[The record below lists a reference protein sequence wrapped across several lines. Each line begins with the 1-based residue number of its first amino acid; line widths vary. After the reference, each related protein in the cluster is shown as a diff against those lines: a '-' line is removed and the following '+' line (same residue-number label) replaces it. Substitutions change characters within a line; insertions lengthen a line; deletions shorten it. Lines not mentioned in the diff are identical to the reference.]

1 MVIIVKILYTAFKGK
16 NNTSKIILD
25 YLNVDKKLYLT
36 NSFITSVK
44 ELYSELDRNDY
55 DLIVSLGQ
63 YPNSNNSIKLELMGE
78 NKRDNEQLFSNYDY
92 EDFKNYLLK
101 SGYQAYISNQSYYLC
116 NNIFYYGLKY
126 IKEKKLK
133 TQMIFI
139 HVPDFKE
146 IDSPIKLAKVLEDY
160 FANIIR

>member
-25 YLNVDKKLYLT
+25 NLNVDNKLYLT

-44 ELYSELDRNDY
+44 ELYSVLDREDY
-55 DLIVSLGQ
+55 DLIISLGQ
-63 YPNSNNSIKLELMGE
+63 YPDSNNSIKLELMGE
-78 NKRDNEQLFSNYDY
+78 NKNDNEQLFSNYDY
-92 EDFKNYLLK
+92 EDLKKYLLN
-101 SGYQAYISNQSYYLC
+101 SGYQAHISKQSYYLC

-126 IKEKKLK
+126 IKSKKIK

-139 HVPDFKE
+139 HVPDLKE
-146 IDSPIKLAKVLEDY
+146 IDSPIKLARVLEGY
-160 FANIIR
+160 FNNII